1 MRTLLPKNQ
10 WHQRELAIYGTTCE
24 DVLNLFNEIS
34 LSVNQRLVLVD
45 ASHEASE
52 DISNHLN
59 TQTNGFSLFQDVP
72 LNSTTLAN
80 YSGVVVNGNHHTAS
94 AQIIVVNEKKKDS
107 LLRRRDQLTNVLAIV
122 YKEVDELPEYLQ
134 ELKSNETKVYSEIE
148 FLTSFIPSFF
158 AVPNLNM
165 LILAGG
171 ASKRMGQDKA
181 MLKYNNEVQ
190 LDRIIQW
197 SNQVEL
203 KPYLSVRESQLQW
216 GDSFGVETIPDI
228 LKNAGPLGGI
238 VSAMKFNPNSAWLVV
253 ACDLPLMNVKHL
265 SSLIQMRNPKKLA
278 TCFKSP
284 MDGGPEPL
292 VTIYEPAA
300 MYALT
305 AWWAN
310 GFHCPRK
317 MLFNSEIEI
326 VEPNDNSVLMNVNT
340 PEEKKIAESK
350 L

>member
-1 MRTLLPKNQ
+1 MRTLLTKNH
-10 WHQRELAIYGTTCE
+10 WHKREFAIYGTTCE
-24 DVLNLFNEIS
+24 EVNSLFNKITC
-34 LSVNQRLVLVD
+34 VANQNLVLVD
-45 ASHEASE
+45 AEHQ
-52 DISNHLN
+52 ISDELSNKLT
-59 TQTNGFSLFQDVP
+59 TQTNGFSLDQEWP
-72 LNSTTLAN
+72 LNSTTLAS
-80 YSGVVVNGNHHTAS
+80 YGGAVVNGNHHKAS
-94 AQIIVVNEKKKDS
+94 TQIIVANEKKKDS

-122 YKEVDELPEYLQ
+122 CMEGDELPEYLQ
-134 ELKSNETKVYSEIE
+134 DLKSNETKVYSEAE

-171 ASKRMGQDKA
+171 ASKRMGEDKA
-181 MLKYNNEVQ
+181 MLKYKNEVQ

-197 SNQVEL
+197 SNQLEL
-203 KPYLSVRESQLQW
+203 KPYLSVRESQQQW

-265 SSLIQMRNPKKLA
+265 FTLIQMRNPKKLA

-284 MDGGPEPL
+284 LDDGPEPL

-300 MYALT
+300 MHALI

-310 GFHCPRK
+310 GFNCPRK
-317 MLFNSEIEI
+317 MLFNSEVEI